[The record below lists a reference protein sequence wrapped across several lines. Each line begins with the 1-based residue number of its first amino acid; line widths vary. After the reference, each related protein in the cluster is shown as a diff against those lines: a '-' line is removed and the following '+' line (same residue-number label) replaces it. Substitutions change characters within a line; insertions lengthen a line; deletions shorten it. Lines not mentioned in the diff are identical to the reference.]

1 MGKRSSG
8 KSRAARTENQVQ
20 AAITTL
26 HRHGWDVAMQD
37 GETEGETE
45 NPAVV
50 RAIIVSPWQP
60 KELIHNQTY
69 GYLPESEENDDT
81 LA

>member
-1 MGKRSSG
+1 M
-8 KSRAARTENQVQ
+8 V
-20 AAITTL
+20 
-26 HRHGWDVAMQD
+26 V
-37 GETEGETE
+37 ETEGETE

-69 GYLPESEENDDT
+69 GYLPESEEDDDT

>member
-1 MGKRSSG
+1 MGKRSSS

-26 HRHGWDVAMQD
+26 HRHGWEVALQD
-37 GETEGETE
+37 GETEGTTE

-50 RAIIVSPWQP
+50 RAIIISPWQP
-60 KELIHNQTY
+60 KEIADNQTY
-69 GYLPESEENDDT
+69 GYLPEGVKDDVD